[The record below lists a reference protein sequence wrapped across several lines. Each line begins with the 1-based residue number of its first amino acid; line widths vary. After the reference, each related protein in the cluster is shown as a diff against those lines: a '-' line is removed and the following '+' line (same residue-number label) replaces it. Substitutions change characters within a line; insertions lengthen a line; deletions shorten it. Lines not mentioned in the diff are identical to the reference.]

1 MTEMPE
7 HTVASFDQEL
17 KEIGRKVVEMG
28 GQAERLVADGV
39 TSLIR
44 RDVTLAQKV
53 VLVDATV
60 DQMQREIEERAI
72 LVIAKRQPVASDL
85 REIVAAI
92 RIANDLERIGDL
104 AKNVGKRV
112 VAIEGEYSP
121 AKLVRGVEHI
131 SDLVLEQLKEVLDAY
146 AARNEAKAVEVW
158 GRDGA
163 IDTMYTSL
171 FRELLTYMMEDP
183 RNISVC
189 THLLFCAKNI
199 ERIGDHATNIAEIV
213 YYMVTGQNLPE
224 TRPKADASSE
234 TTLAFPGRS
243 AQA

>member
-1 MTEMPE
+1 MPE
-7 HTVASFDQEL
+7 HTVSSFDQEL

-28 GQAERLVADGV
+28 GLAERLVADGV
-39 TSLIR
+39 SSLIK
-44 RDVTLAQKV
+44 RDGALAQKV
-53 VLVDATV
+53 VLLDSTV
-60 DQMQREIEERAI
+60 DQMQREIEDRAI
-72 LVIAKRQPVASDL
+72 LVIAKRQPVANDL
-85 REIVAAI
+85 REIVSAI

-112 VAIEGEYSP
+112 IAIEGEYHP

-199 ERIGDHATNIAEIV
+199 ERIGDHATNVAEIV

-224 TRPKADASSE
+224 SRPKADASSE

>member
-1 MTEMPE
+1 MPE

-53 VLVDATV
+53 VLSDATV
-60 DQMQREIEERAI
+60 DQMQREIEDRAI
-72 LVIAKRQPVASDL
+72 LVIAKRQPVAIDL
-85 REIVAAI
+85 REIVASI

-112 VAIEGEYSP
+112 IAIEGEYHP

-224 TRPKADASSE
+224 PRLKADASSE

>member
-1 MTEMPE
+1 MPE

-28 GQAERLVADGV
+28 GQAERLVADSV
-39 TSLIR
+39 TSLIK
-44 RDVTLAQKV
+44 RDIALAQKV

-60 DQMQREIEERAI
+60 DQMQREIEDRAI
-72 LVIAKRQPVASDL
+72 LVIAKRQPVANDL
-85 REIVAAI
+85 REIVSAI

-112 VAIEGEYSP
+112 IAIEGEYHP
-121 AKLVRGVEHI
+121 QKLVRGVEHI

-213 YYMVTGQNLPE
+213 YYMVSGQNLPD
-224 TRPKADASSE
+224 RPKADASSE

-243 AQA
+243 VQG

>member
-1 MTEMPE
+1 MPE
-7 HTVASFDQEL
+7 HTVSSFDAEL
-17 KEIGRKVVEMG
+17 KELGRKVVEMG
-28 GQAERLVADGV
+28 GQAERLVADSV

-44 RDVTLAQKV
+44 RDAALAQRV
-53 VLVDATV
+53 VLLDATC
-60 DQMQREIEERAI
+60 DQMQREIEEKAI
-72 LVIAKRQPVASDL
+72 LVIAKRQPVAGDL
-85 REIVAAI
+85 REVVSSI

-104 AKNVGKRV
+104 AKNVAKRV
-112 VAIEGEYSP
+112 IAIEGEYHP
-121 AKLVRGVEHI
+121 QKLVRGVEHI

-146 AARNEAKAVEVW
+146 AGHNEAKAVEVW

-199 ERIGDHATNIAEIV
+199 ERIGDHATNVAEIV

-224 TRPKADASSE
+224 SRPKADASSE
-234 TTLAFPGRS
+234 TTVAFPGRTV
-243 AQA
+243 QG

>member
-1 MTEMPE
+1 MPE
-7 HTVASFDQEL
+7 HTVSSFDAEL
-17 KEIGRKVVEMG
+17 KELGRKVVEMG
-28 GQAERLVADGV
+28 GQAERLVADSV

-44 RDVTLAQKV
+44 RDAALAQRV
-53 VLVDATV
+53 VLLDATC
-60 DQMQREIEERAI
+60 DQMQREIEEKAI
-72 LVIAKRQPVASDL
+72 LVIAKRQPVAGDL
-85 REIVAAI
+85 REVVSSI

-104 AKNVGKRV
+104 AKNVAKRV
-112 VAIEGEYSP
+112 IAIEGEYHP
-121 AKLVRGVEHI
+121 QKLVRGVEHI

-146 AARNEAKAVEVW
+146 AGHNETKAVEVW

-199 ERIGDHATNIAEIV
+199 ERIGDHATNVAEIV

-224 TRPKADASSE
+224 SRPKADASSE
-234 TTLAFPGRS
+234 TTVAFPGRTV
-243 AQA
+243 QG